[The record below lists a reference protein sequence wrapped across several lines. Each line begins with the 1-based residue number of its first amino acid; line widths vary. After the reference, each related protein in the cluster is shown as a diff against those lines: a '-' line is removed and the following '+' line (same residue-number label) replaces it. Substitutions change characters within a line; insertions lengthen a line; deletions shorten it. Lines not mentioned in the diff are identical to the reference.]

1 MITRVRK
8 RVAKENGLFK
18 RTVAAVLG
26 LSMCCTSVLALKEN
40 AYAADMSEFSS
51 GYHYSTEMRGL
62 TASQITADMGAGWNL
77 GNSLESENNETYWG
91 NPKTTKKMIDVIAA
105 KGFKTLRVPVR
116 WDDNYSDPSNY
127 TIDSAYLD
135 RVETVVNYGLANDMY
150 VILNVHHNDLQS
162 KVTTD
167 YGKKQQIKD
176 ELSAIWTQVG
186 NRFKNY
192 GDKLIFEVNNEPR
205 CGEDWNGNQG
215 YYDCVNECNEAG
227 RAAIR
232 ATGGNN
238 AKRLIMLPTYCASAD
253 EPKVAGW
260 KKLAN
265 DDMIAVSI
273 HAYLPFDFA
282 YEGNGHSNWTD
293 SDYYELQ
300 TVFDRLN
307 STFIQKGIPVV
318 IGEFGATDK
327 GNLADR
333 EKYASVYTGMAKK
346 LGIPCVWWDNHSFGY
361 GGEKFGIFDRNSASF
376 VYGGI
381 ADNMVKSYQGS
392 APVPEPGEEV
402 TVNEQGTELFKG
414 SASASNWGQAVAV
427 DAKKNGGAFDTSAIQ
442 SGGYFYVEYDGTKD
456 NLELILQSMSGGAAW
471 AKVNISE
478 SGEVNNHYYA
488 KFSGENCISA
498 FGSSDFNGLLD
509 KIYVGATDR
518 ALKVYYLSYVGAG
531 KEDGDKYVS
540 LFWGSA
546 DAYKWS
552 QALSV
557 MTEKN
562 GGTFKGKD
570 ITSNG
575 YFYVE
580 YSGDEKQL
588 ELILQSWSGGS
599 EWAKVNA
606 CEYGYANGHYFAKY
620 KYSDCVSAFGTS
632 DFQNKLDQ
640 IHVGAKEGWIQ
651 VYSVCYC
658 YPN

>member
-1 MITRVRK
+1 MLTKMQK
-8 RVAKENGLFK
+8 RGAQKKGLVQ
-18 RTVAAVLG
+18 RTVAAALG
-26 LSMCCTSVLALKEN
+26 FCMCCTSVLMLKGN

-91 NPKTTKKMIDVIAA
+91 NPKTTKKMIDAIAA

-116 WDDNYSDPSNY
+116 WDDNYSDPSSY
-127 TIDSAYLD
+127 TIRSEYLD

-150 VILNVHHNDLQS
+150 VIINVHHNDLQS
-162 KVTTD
+162 KVSTD
-167 YGKKQQIKD
+167 YWEKQKIKN

-253 EPKVAGW
+253 APKVAGW

-265 DDMIAVSI
+265 DDMVAVSI

-293 SDYYELQ
+293 SDYNELQ

-307 STFIQKGIPVV
+307 STFIQKGVPVV
-318 IGEFGATDK
+318 IGEFGATEK

-333 EKYASVYTGMAKK
+333 EKYASIYTGMAKK
-346 LGIPCVWWDNHSFGY
+346 YGIPCVWWDNNSYGY
-361 GGEKFGIFDRNSASF
+361 GSEKFGIFNRNSASF

-381 ADNMVKSYQGS
+381 ADNMVKTYQGS
-392 APVPEPGEEV
+392 SSGGDKDVII
-402 TVNEQGTELFKG
+402 NSQGTELFKG
-414 SASASNWGQAVAV
+414 NASSSNWGQAVTV
-427 DAKKNGGAFDTSAIQ
+427 DTKKNGGTFDASAIK
-442 SGGYFYVEYDGTKD
+442 SEGYFYVEYDGTQDK
-456 NLELILQSMSGGAAW
+456 LELILQSMSGGAAW

-478 SGEVNNHYYA
+478 SGKVNNHYYA

-498 FGSSDFNGLLD
+498 FGSADFNALLD
-509 KIYVGATDR
+509 KIYVGATEKS
-518 ALKVYYLSYVGAG
+518 LKVYYLSYVGAG
-531 KEDGDKYVS
+531 QEEGGNDKYVS
-540 LFWGSA
+540 LFWGNA
-546 DAYKWS
+546 DASKWG

-557 MTEKN
+557 MTAKN
-562 GGTFKGKD
+562 GGNFKGED

-588 ELILQSWSGGS
+588 ELILQSWSGS
-599 EWAKVNA
+599 NEWAKVNA

-620 KYSDCVSAFGTS
+620 KYLDCVSAFGSS
-632 DFQNKLDQ
+632 DFKNKLDQ
-640 IHVGAKEGWIQ
+640 IHVEAKEGWIQ